1 MGVYN
6 LEIEVSGGQAELTG
20 ELGANDVVILA
31 WVLADPAAETAVA
44 RAVKQAGATL
54 IGLFPFERETPEPSN
69 VGRSSR
75 SSHSQRA
82 LAVVTGEDGDDA
94 QVAEA
99 KELCDHSFDNLSGD
113 VHGVLSVAGY
123 DTKII
128 PTTTL
133 MNNYMHWALVGAYV
147 QALESRGEAP
157 YYWMSLHVPGG
168 QEYDDAVLPHA
179 QERGW

>member
-1 MGVYN
+1 M
-6 LEIEVSGGQAELTG
+6 SG
-20 ELGANDVVILA
+20 IMS
-31 WVLADPAAETAVA
+31 
-44 RAVKQAGATL
+44 K
-54 IGLFPFERETPEPSN
+54 S
-69 VGRSSR
+69 
-75 SSHSQRA
+75 
-82 LAVVTGEDGDDA
+82 
-94 QVAEA
+94 
-99 KELCDHSFDNLSGD
+99 D
-113 VHGVLSVAGY
+113 VHGVLSVRGY
-123 DTKII
+123 GTKII

>member
-1 MGVYN
+1 M
-6 LEIEVSGGQAELTG
+6 
-20 ELGANDVVILA
+20 
-31 WVLADPAAETAVA
+31 
-44 RAVKQAGATL
+44 
-54 IGLFPFERETPEPSN
+54 
-69 VGRSSR
+69 
-75 SSHSQRA
+75 
-82 LAVVTGEDGDDA
+82 TGEDGDDA

-123 DTKII
+123 ETKII